1 MFYVYVLKI
10 KNTGR
15 YYIGQTQDLT
25 KRLEKHQR
33 GETKSMKNRGEFELV
48 HVERYSSRSDAM
60 KREKDIKSYK
70 GGEAFKR
77 LLLNPV
83 ELAEVPPWRDKESNN

>member
-1 MFYVYVLKI
+1 MFYVYVLRI

-33 GETKSMKNRGEFELV
+33 GETKSMKNRGAFELV
-48 HVERYSSRSDAM
+48 YVEKCSSRSEAM
-60 KREKDIKSYK
+60 KREKEIKSYK
-70 GGEAFKR
+70 GGEAFRR
-77 LLLNPV
+77 LIKNRI
-83 ELAEVPPWRDKESNN
+83 ETAEVPPQAG

>member
-1 MFYVYVLKI
+1 MFYVYVLRI
-10 KNTGR
+10 KNTGH

-48 HVERYSSRSDAM
+48 YVEKYSSRSDAM
-60 KREKDIKSYK
+60 KREKEIKSYK
-70 GGEAFKR
+70 GG
-77 LLLNPV
+77 
-83 ELAEVPPWRDKESNN
+83 

>member
-1 MFYVYVLKI
+1 MFYVYVLRI

-33 GETKSMKNRGEFELV
+33 GDTKSMKNRGAFELV

-60 KREKDIKSYK
+60 KREKEIKSYK
-70 GGEAFKR
+70 GGEAFRR
-77 LLLNPV
+77 LMKNLG
-83 ELAEVPPWRDKESNN
+83 ETTEVSRHGGTG